1 MHEIFSVL
9 NLARAVGE
17 ASRGYVLL
25 PAVYAILLAP
35 ENPALSSIAAALIPL
50 MAVALVSY
58 AFYRLIPSKARARA
72 FLLEYTPPLV
82 PLITYTLVFHVIP
95 DLEDLL
101 LLPLAAWHAA
111 YLVFLLRREGLD
123 SRSSIAAATI
133 SVAFTPWIY
142 DFLELHAVPT
152 LSRLVGLPVRLLT

>member
-9 NLARAVGE
+9 NPARAVGG

-50 MAVALVSY
+50 IAVVLVSY
-58 AFYRLIPSKARARA
+58 AFYGLIPSKARVRA
-72 FLLEYTPPLV
+72 FLLEYTPSLV
-82 PLITYTLVFHVIP
+82 PLITYTLMFQVIP
-95 DLEDLL
+95 DLRDLL
-101 LLPLAAWHAA
+101 LLPSTAWHAT
-111 YLVFLLRREGLD
+111 YLVFLLRREGLNA
-123 SRSSIAAATI
+123 RSSIAAATI
-133 SVAFTPWIY
+133 SVAFTLWMC

-152 LSRLVGLPVRLLT
+152 LSRLVALLVRLLT